1 MPCMRYLPLLCSWLF
16 YVQAHSQN
24 MATVNAR
31 NYSSDILR
39 KLRGAAIVI
48 RLKTS
53 DKSIAAYRAAGKEN
67 IANRMVEENR
77 KRNIKIAGAFASFF
91 SFAKPYFIYAH
102 QTNDFL
108 KNPSGFVFM
117 NEELKTDTSIRFT
130 DSIFVFCEYGSA
142 VPYSSFQEGS
152 RYILGE
158 RNDFDTASVK
168 QTTTTPSSSNVLVL
182 LDKDLRQLQRPFPFV
197 EGVYL
202 DNFDASVRTL
212 QRELDRAYMRLVVRK
227 DVTDEIK
234 KQKQKLKE
242 KNAPH

>member
-1 MPCMRYLPLLCSWLF
+1 MTCMRCLLLVCSWLF
-16 YVQAHSQN
+16 YVQVQSQN
-24 MATVNAR
+24 VTAVSAR
-31 NYSSDILR
+31 DYSSDILR
-39 KLRGAAIVI
+39 NLKGAAIVI

-53 DKSIAAYRAAGKEN
+53 DKSIAAYRAAGREN

-77 KRNIKIAGAFASFF
+77 KRNTKIAGAFASFF
-91 SFAKPYFIYAH
+91 SFAKPYFIYAN
-102 QTNDFL
+102 QTNAFL
-108 KNPSGFVFM
+108 KNPSAFVFM
-117 NEELKTDTSIRFT
+117 NEELKSDTSIRFT
-130 DSIFVFCEYGSA
+130 DSIFIFCEYGTA
-142 VPYSSFQEGS
+142 VPYSNFQEGS
-152 RYILGE
+152 RYMLEE

-227 DVTDEIK
+227 DFKDEIK